1 MKRQWDAEE
10 LVENFTLLPTEMALL
25 SNKSEENRL
34 GFAVLLKFFQM
45 EAKFPRTKQEI
56 PKQIVSYIARLLSV
70 SPKQYGEYSF
80 NGRTIERHR
89 AEIREFFGFREFNP
103 QDKTELIAWLC
114 EFVLAYDRQAS
125 SLEAA
130 VYQRLR
136 ELKLEPPIPEAVE
149 RLIRSAVVTTE
160 KEFCVGIFKQIES
173 GTLIK
178 MDALLNTQD
187 ALNDDQSQ
195 FKQSVFNF
203 LKTDPGRTSLKSIF
217 KEISKLECIRDL
229 GLPTKLFANVPPK
242 IITHYRRR
250 ASAETPRELRRHPT
264 KIRYTL
270 VAAFC
275 WQRNQEITDSLVEL
289 LIQIIY
295 RIYVNAERRV
305 DKQLIEEFKRVD
317 GKPRLLF
324 EIAQASLERP
334 EEPVKDVVY
343 PVVSPKT
350 LQAVVKEYKS
360 NSPTY
365 EEKVYTVMRSSY
377 LHHYRRMVPQLL
389 STLEFRSNN
398 DMHRPVIS
406 ALSLLKRYQDS
417 NQRYYAIGEELFING
432 VLSKEQRRLIL
443 EEDKDGQ
450 ERVNRVNYE
459 ICVLQA
465 LRDKLRS
472 KEIWVVGAKRYCN
485 PEEDLPQDF
494 EVHRETY
501 YKALGQPLDALTF
514 ISQLQQELT
523 QALTMLDRA
532 MPSNTKVKIQK
543 KKNGWISV
551 SPLEAQPEPL
561 NILQLKREIERRWP
575 LTSLLDMLK
584 EADLRI
590 GFTNHFKNTGVRSNL
605 DRETLQRRLLLC
617 LYGLGSNTG
626 LKRMC
631 GGINSD
637 LEYDLRYVK
646 KHYIHREHLR
656 NAIAEVV
663 NATFSVRKVA
673 IWREGTTACASDSK
687 KFGSW
692 DQNLMTEWHIRYGGR
707 GVMIYWHV
715 EKKSACIYS
724 QLKTCSSSEVA
735 AMIEGLLRHCT
746 DMKVKKN
753 YVDTHGQNEIAFGF
767 CRLLGFELMPR
778 IKRIGS
784 QKLYLPNAGQ
794 KQDFPNLQLV
804 LTKAIDWELI
814 CQQYDQMIKYTT
826 ALRLGTAE
834 ADTILKRFSRSSP
847 QHPTQ
852 KALSELG
859 RAVKTI
865 FLCHYLNSEALRREI
880 NEGLNV
886 VENWNSANG
895 FIFYGKNS
903 EIATNRL
910 DEQELSVLCL
920 HLLQISLVYINTLM
934 IQRVLA
940 EATWMKQMRKEDF
953 RALSPL
959 VWVHVNPYG
968 TFRLDMNERLQIDA
982 A

>member
-1 MKRQWDAEE
+1 MTSIIGIKSITLPRKIGSISPPNGNII
-10 LVENFTLLPTEMALL
+10 VPPTIFNFTSLSRFSVPLLLT
-25 SNKSEENRL
+25 
-34 GFAVLLKFFQM
+34 
-45 EAKFPRTKQEI
+45 PR
-56 PKQIVSYIARLLSV
+56 
-70 SPKQYGEYSF
+70 
-80 NGRTIERHR
+80 
-89 AEIREFFGFREFNP
+89 
-103 QDKTELIAWLC
+103 
-114 EFVLAYDRQAS
+114 
-125 SLEAA
+125 
-130 VYQRLR
+130 
-136 ELKLEPPIPEAVE
+136 
-149 RLIRSAVVTTE
+149 
-160 KEFCVGIFKQIES
+160 
-173 GTLIK
+173 
-178 MDALLNTQD
+178 
-187 ALNDDQSQ
+187 
-195 FKQSVFNF
+195 
-203 LKTDPGRTSLKSIF
+203 
-217 KEISKLECIRDL
+217 
-229 GLPTKLFANVPPK
+229 VPLK
-242 IITHYRRR
+242 IIAHYRRR
-250 ASAETPRELRRHPT
+250 ASAETPRELRRHPAH
-264 KIRYTL
+264 IRYTL

-275 WQRNQEITDSLVEL
+275 WQRSQEITDSLVEL
-289 LIQIIY
+289 LVQIIH
-295 RIYVNAERRV
+295 RIHVNAERRV

-324 EIAQASLERP
+324 EIAQATLEHP
-334 EEPVKDVVY
+334 EDPVKDVVY

-389 STLEFRSNN
+389 STLEFCSNN
-398 DMHRPVIS
+398 DIHRPVIS
-406 ALSLLKRYQDS
+406 ALELLKRYQGS
-417 NQRYYAIGEELFING
+417 TQRYYAIGEELFIEG
-432 VLSKEQRRLIL
+432 VLKSGWRDLLQEM
-443 EEDKDGQ
+443 DKDGQ
-450 ERVNRVNYE
+450 ERVNRANYE

-472 KEIWVVGAKRYCN
+472 KEIWVIGAKRYCN
-485 PEEDLPQDF
+485 PEFDLPQDF
-494 EVHRETY
+494 EAHRETY
-501 YKALGQPLDALTF
+501 YKALGQPLDVNSF
-514 ISQLQQELT
+514 ISQLQQEMT
-523 QALTMLDRA
+523 SALTMLDKG
-532 MPSNTKVKIQK
+532 MSSNTKVKILK
-543 KKNGWISV
+543 KDNGWISV

-561 NILQLKREIERRWP
+561 NIVQLKREVEGRWP

-584 EADLRI
+584 ETDLRI

-626 LKRMC
+626 LKRMS
-631 GGINSD
+631 GGINGD

-656 NAIAEVV
+656 NAIASVV
-663 NATFSVRKVA
+663 NATFDARKVT
-673 IWREGTTACASDSK
+673 IWGEGTTACASDSK

-753 YVDTHGQNEIAFGF
+753 YVDTHGQSEIAFAF

-784 QKLYLPNAGQ
+784 QKLSLPTAGQ

-804 LTKAIDWELI
+804 LAKAIDWELI
-814 CQQYDQMIKYTT
+814 RQQYDQMVKYAT

-834 ADTILKRFSRSSP
+834 ADTILKRFNRSSP

-865 FLCHYLNSEALRREI
+865 FLCHYLHNDAVRREI

-934 IQRVLA
+934 LQRVLA
-940 EATWMKQMRKEDF
+940 EAVWMKRMKKEDL

-959 VWVHVNPYG
+959 IWVHVNPYG
-968 TFRLDMNERLQIDA
+968 IFRLDMNERLQIDA